1 MNKKHLMIILIIF
14 TSQYFNLF
22 GFYSSSSFIDLLVHS
37 NQVRIKMD
45 ALGFLAGPENIR
57 VAAGLTSANSFS
69 DLIFDNRANYNGTKP
84 LNRFIPSALLGI
96 GYNSDLFG
104 IGLGYEFTYKND
116 AYMVHTPIITFT
128 ALSDSIRFN
137 IPVSIGLGYKSKT
150 LPTDLRKSRVI
161 STSIEARYYF
171 NDEMPAINHI
181 RLYLNYG
188 NAHIPNVKD
197 TSQYMEQSSVGFQT
211 RIYFKVETPDVLIF
225 PILRVQYDQALTT
238 KKHNLG
244 GDSFIPIYDNF
255 NVTAKGMD
263 TYAPVMGSAGAASGA
278 QGDPDLGSG
287 LSGGYLASIPENFYA
302 IEPYRV
308 NIALPVGFTATSSGG
323 LLHLYLEPSIS
334 YTIINAKNM
343 YTANDM
349 LEKRKTPFMALGYVL
364 YGELYIRPV
373 KSLELYLE
381 MQAGGTSRFAEDIKT
396 INSDVKLV
404 FNGSTGIH
412 YYF

>member
-116 AYMVHTPIITFT
+116 AYMVHTPIITAT
-128 ALSDSIRFN
+128 ALDDDFRIN
-137 IPVSIGLGYKSKT
+137 VPVQIGIGSKSKKEV
-150 LPTDLRKSRVI
+150 TDLRGAMVI
-161 STSIEARYYF
+161 STGVEARYYIRRSVF
-171 NDEMPAINHI
+171 SHL

-188 NAHIPNVKD
+188 NSYIENVQDK
-197 TSQYMEQSSVGFQT
+197 SQKIRQQSVGFQA
-211 RIYFKVETPDVLIF
+211 RLYFQVETDTVLIN
-225 PILRVQYDQALTT
+225 PIIRIQYDQALATSI
-238 KKHNLG
+238 KG
-244 GDSFIPIYDNF
+244 GSINKRVVFDNF
-255 NVTAKGMD
+255 YITAKGF
-263 TYAPVMGSAGAASGA
+263 TPFWSTIGPGAS
-278 QGDPDLGSG
+278 
-287 LSGGYLASIPENFYA
+287 SGGHGNADTGNGIQGGYIASIPESGTFYA
-302 IEPYRV
+302 TEPYRIG
-308 NIALPVGFTATSSGG
+308 IALPVGFTATSQDENI
-323 LLHLYLEPSIS
+323 HFYLEPALSF
-334 YTIINAKNM
+334 TMINAKKIATSIDDN
-343 YTANDM
+343 APV
-349 LEKRKTPFMALGYVL
+349 RKTPFMALGYVV

-373 KSLELYLE
+373 KNLEWYFELQTGGVTIADSLKNL
-381 MQAGGTSRFAEDIKT
+381 ASTSMVLNA
-396 INSDVKLV
+396 N
-404 FNGSTGIH
+404 TGLT